1 MSSKAAALQMV
12 RSAKSNDPA
21 PKKHATKRATAAAKK
36 TVKAPA
42 KKTVKAPAKVRVVQV
57 DYTESQVAHLCGKHA
72 LNMLL
77 QEEKFVWLP
86 NRALFI
92 DKLTGKALP
101 SDKTDPK
108 NTNVQINVWNYCR
121 IFGLR
126 EIQNRKQAYLDEE
139 SSKLLRQLAAEPTLD
154 DEYYTRAAG
163 KYASEFPSD
172 LAHWKKNKLK
182 FGTKDKEEIEAILS
196 KEYTEDTLDDLADG
210 GIGCTMSGAFR
221 GDVPFAMFRELL
233 DMLGYTYEEAHEH
246 DWTERVTPHL
256 KTRPFLGLL
265 INQGTW
271 HYVAAPKY
279 ATRKT
284 CRSGKYTFAN
294 STDRPPITCFTKRQL
309 FKHIEDLPPTRMF
322 IVFAHSPDAYQSVAV
337 QRMKRGTRAKN

>member
-1 MSSKAAALQMV
+1 MSSKAVALQMV
-12 RSAKSNDPA
+12 KSAKSNVPA
-21 PKKHATKRATAAAKK
+21 PKKYATRRGDPKSPSKK
-36 TVKAPA
+36 TVKAP
-42 KKTVKAPAKVRVVQV
+42 KKPAAKVRVVQV

-86 NRALFI
+86 SRALFI

-126 EIQNRKQAYLDEE
+126 EIKSRKDAYLEEE
-139 SSKLLRQLAAEPTLD
+139 SSKLLRQLAAEPTLE
-154 DEYYTRAAG
+154 DEYYTRSKG
-163 KYASEFPSD
+163 KFASEFPSD

-182 FGTKDKEEIEAILS
+182 FGNKNKEEVEAILA
-196 KEYTEDTLDDLADG
+196 KEYTEDTLDSLADG
-210 GIGCTMSGAFR
+210 GIGCTMTGSSR

-233 DMLGYTYEEAHEH
+233 DMLGYTYEEAQED
-246 DWTERVTPHL
+246 DWAARVTPYL
-256 KTRPFLGLL
+256 KSRPFLGLL

-284 CRSGKYTFAN
+284 CKSGKYTFAN
-294 STDRPPITCFTKRQL
+294 STDHPPISCFTKRQL

-337 QRMKRGTRAKN
+337 QRMKKSNRTRKN

>member
-12 RSAKSNDPA
+12 KSAKSNTPA
-21 PKKHATKRATAAAKK
+21 PKKYATRRATKKTANAPKK
-36 TVKAPA
+36 P
-42 KKTVKAPAKVRVVQV
+42 VRVVQV

-86 NRALFI
+86 SRALFI

-108 NTNVQINVWNYCR
+108 STNVQINLWNYCR

-126 EIQNRKQAYLDEE
+126 EIQNRKDAYLDEE
-139 SSKLLRQLAAEPTLD
+139 SSKLLRQLAAEPTLE
-154 DEYYTRAAG
+154 DEYYTRSKG
-163 KYASEFPSD
+163 KFASEFPSD

-182 FGTKDKEEIEAILS
+182 FGDKTKEEIEAILA
-196 KEYTEDTLDDLADG
+196 KDYTEDTLDTLADG
-210 GIGCTMSGAFR
+210 GIGCTMTGVSR

-233 DMLGYTYEEAHEH
+233 DMLGYTYEEAQED
-246 DWTERVTPHL
+246 DWTERVTPYL

-284 CRSGKYTFAN
+284 CKSGKYTFAN
-294 STDRPPITCFTKRQL
+294 STDRPAISCFTKRQL

-337 QRMKRGTRAKN
+337 QRMKRGTRVKN